1 MTKGFTMIE
10 VLVAVLI
17 LGLVVTASLKLIA
30 LSEHGLYTVR
40 QKEKLIDEAS
50 RLQVMLMN
58 DPTRTSGTS
67 DDASWNVEEKKS
79 PLWMDETIDL
89 DKLTFESD
97 RSDDKFKKTEL
108 RWRELE
114 VTRNGMSMTL
124 FLPYRINLK
133 EATSA
138 DIMGLLDG
146 K

>member
-1 MTKGFTMIE
+1 MIE

-17 LGLVVTASLKLIA
+17 MGLVVTASLKLIA

-40 QKEKLIDEAS
+40 QKERLIDEAGK
-50 RLQVMLMN
+50 LQATLMN
-58 DPTRTSGTS
+58 DPSQTSGTS
-67 DDASWNVEEKKS
+67 DDISWKIEEKKS
-79 PLWMDETIDL
+79 PLFADEAIDIDSL
-89 DKLTFESD
+89 SFESE
-97 RSDDKFKKTEL
+97 RSDDKFKTMEL

-114 VTRNGMSMTL
+114 VTRNGMALTL

-138 DIMGLLDG
+138 DILSLLGG

>member
-1 MTKGFTMIE
+1 MIE

-50 RLQVMLMN
+50 RLQVTLMN
-58 DPTRTSGTS
+58 DPTETSGTS
-67 DDASWNVEEKKS
+67 GDVSWKIEEMKS
-79 PLWMDETIDL
+79 PLWVDETIDL
-89 DKLTFESD
+89 DKLTLESD
-97 RSDDKFKKTEL
+97 RSDDKFKKKEL

-114 VTRNGMSMTL
+114 VTKNGMSITL

-133 EATSA
+133 DATSA
-138 DIMGLLDG
+138 DIMSLFEG

>member
-1 MTKGFTMIE
+1 MKGFTMIE

-17 LGLVVTASLKLIA
+17 MGLVVTASLKLIA

-40 QKEKLIDEAS
+40 QKEKLIDEAGK
-50 RLQVMLMN
+50 LQVILMG
-58 DPTRTSGTS
+58 DPSQTSGTS
-67 DDASWNVEEKKS
+67 NDVSWKIEEKKS
-79 PLWMDETIDL
+79 PLFADGTIDI
-89 DKLTFESD
+89 DKLSFESE
-97 RSDDKFKKTEL
+97 RSDDKFKTMEL

-114 VTRNGMSMTL
+114 VTRNGMALTL

-138 DIMGLLDG
+138 DILSLLEG